1 MTSEQAWVTF
11 GMVGQLVFMARF
23 IVQWISSEKAG
34 RSVMPASFWFLSIGG
49 SAVLMAYAIHRR
61 DPVFI
66 LGQSTGMFIY
76 VRNIQLIM
84 KERAADARS
93 AEVLAEDQAHVEI
106 EGTESALPHRKPRLH
121 SESVAEHSRRAA

>member
-11 GMVGQLVFMARF
+11 GIVGQLVFMARF

-84 KERAADARS
+84 KERAAEARS
-93 AEVLAEDQAHVEI
+93 AEVLEEHQAHAEI
-106 EGTESALPHRKPRLH
+106 EVTESTLPHRKPRLQ
-121 SESVAEHSRRAA
+121 SASVAEHRRRAA